1 MAFTQQLSGPLLHL
15 AARPRRHPAA
25 FRRRASPAS
34 ACADCVRRA
43 ALLLPAA
50 HARAARR
57 GGAQLRQRGS
67 APPGAASE
75 GDAPEGEPSRP
86 DAPQQPPPPPTPA
99 VAVALALLAF
109 YRRACVPCRL

>member
-43 ALLLPAA
+43 ALLSHFGSIGRL
-50 HARAARR
+50 RAASAAEIAEVAGF
-57 GGAQLRQRGS
+57 GGRMAQELH
-67 APPGAASE
+67 AFLNAA
-75 GDAPEGEPSRP
+75 G
-86 DAPQQPPPPPTPA
+86 
-99 VAVALALLAF
+99 
-109 YRRACVPCRL
+109 